1 MDGVSREGRAAQ
13 TVWRGARLEN
23 TGGRGRDKREA
34 AFNY

>member
-13 TVWRGARLEN
+13 TAWRRTRLEN